1 MMSTDSDVGLDA
13 GYPALAPCVADIRR
27 AVAEVATSCGAAQT
41 TLVRIGLA
49 VSEAA
54 TNVVLH
60 AYRAPGTAA
69 GLIHVT
75 AACRGD
81 RVLDVCV
88 RDSGVGMSPRV
99 DSPGLGL
106 GISLM
111 AHEADEL
118 KIRVCDDGGTAVHLR
133 FALA

>member
-1 MMSTDSDVGLDA
+1 MVATDSEAGLDA
-13 GYPALAPCVADIRR
+13 CFPASAPRVADIRR
-27 AVAEVATSCGAAQT
+27 AVAGLAARCGAAQAI
-41 TLVRIGLA
+41 LVRIGLA

-54 TNVVLH
+54 TNVVMH
-60 AYRAPGTAA
+60 AYREPGPLH
-69 GLIHVT
+69 GLIHVKAT
-75 AACRGD
+75 CRD
-81 RVLDVCV
+81 QLLDVCV
-88 RDSGVGMSPRV
+88 RDSGVGMSPRI

-118 KIRVCDDGGTAVHLR
+118 EIRLCDEGGTEVHLR